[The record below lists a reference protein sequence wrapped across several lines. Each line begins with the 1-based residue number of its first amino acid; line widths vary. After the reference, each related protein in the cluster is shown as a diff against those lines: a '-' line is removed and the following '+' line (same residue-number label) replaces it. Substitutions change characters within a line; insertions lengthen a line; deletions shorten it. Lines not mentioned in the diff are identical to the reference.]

1 VKCCS
6 KKILLSSALQISC
19 NFIDVIIVCFIIY
32 MLYVCIYMF
41 VMNTVCIENASFNND
56 DEDDDITRQTEKT
69 NKLKIFLESNWAR
82 LY

>member
-1 VKCCS
+1 
-6 KKILLSSALQISC
+6 
-19 NFIDVIIVCFIIY
+19 
-32 MLYVCIYMF
+32 
-41 VMNTVCIENASFNND
+41 MNTVCIENASFNND